1 LGLGP
6 AVMVA
11 TGEPLT
17 RAQIVRIAL
26 QIGA

>member
-1 LGLGP
+1 MGLGP
-6 AVMVA
+6 TVIVDTAEAV
-11 TGEPLT
+11 P